1 MLILCSLYDA
11 ILPHGGTMLTGW
23 NIERRVTVE
32 EADWLQRKTNHLNR
46 HNRPI
51 FRPDNMIGSER
62 VPHHDVGIHEST
74 VLLRITWETI
84 ATGRL
89 VRVVSSCVTLCLIV
103 RSNPQVIPG
112 KSPALPL
119 R

>member
-51 FRPDNMIGSER
+51 FKPDNMIGSER
-62 VPHHDVGIHEST
+62 VPHHAAGIHENT
-74 VLLRITWETI
+74 RLLRITCETI
-84 ATGRL
+84 PTGRL
-89 VRVVSSCVTLCLIV
+89 SREISSAVTHRL
-103 RSNPQVIPG
+103 
-112 KSPALPL
+112 
-119 R
+119 

>member
-1 MLILCSLYDA
+1 MVF
-11 ILPHGGTMLTGW
+11 TMFTGR
-23 NIERRVTVE
+23 NIERGVPIE
-32 EADWLQRKTNHLNR
+32 EAGRLQRKTNYLNR

-62 VPHHDVGIHEST
+62 VPHHDIGIHEST
-74 VLLRITWETI
+74 VLLRIVWETI
-84 ATGRL
+84 TTGRL